1 METRLAGQ
9 LADAWR
15 LRERDVRMDAL
26 AGRRIGRGACALL
39 AVLLCAL
46 VAVPTASARSRSAPR
61 GTHYAKIR
69 RVCPTPKPGDA
80 TCLAL
85 ARVPVASAAA
95 GEPGVRPYTATRGA
109 LESGPAGGLT
119 PEELAM
125 AYGYNPAAGGS
136 GQTIALV
143 DAYDDP
149 KIESDLATFDTEYGI
164 AQCTK
169 ANGCF
174 TKVSQS
180 GSATV
185 LPVHDK
191 SGWSVEIALD
201 VEMAHSA
208 CPNCKILLVE
218 ANNESF
224 KNLAAAVGEA
234 VSLKATEV
242 SNSYGGPE
250 GQLGSAE
257 RGAYKHSGVVIA
269 AATGDSGYDDWTR
282 YSNEGEPV
290 AAEQPDA
297 PASLPSVVAVGGTT
311 LELNAVGK
319 RASERVWNGNGVED
333 DGEFAEGATG
343 GGCST
348 LFAAEPWQQAT
359 PGYAATG
366 CAGKRVAAD
375 VSAVA
380 DPNTGFDIYDSYN
393 CGPACEEFGGGEG
406 WLTIGGTSVS
416 TPLISSLYALAGGG
430 HGVEYPSLTLY
441 GHLGESSSL
450 FDVTEGGNGYC
461 DDGGL
466 ACGANELEEATV
478 DCEGTTACNAAP
490 GFDGPSGVGAP
501 NSLNLFKLLL
511 PTAVLTP
518 PNSLEASI
526 PASFSASASSDP
538 YPGAVLT
545 YSWNWGDGTPSGTG
559 VSPTH
564 SYSAQG
570 EYTVKLIVTDS
581 YGFKSA
587 PATAVVKVETSKKAE
602 EEAAAKK
609 KAEEEKQKAEEAK
622 KKAEEEKQKA
632 EEAKKKAEEAAT
644 LKAKEEALNKEAAE
658 KEGEEEKKQGEAAR
672 LHEAELTKKHEEE
685 AASAKKHEEEAA
697 SAKKHEEEA
706 AKSSV
711 NAGVQGVKGFQ
722 MSFVPPVPDAELA
735 GTSLQ
740 VSQSGT
746 VTVKI
751 SCPAGETSCAGTI
764 TLRTL
769 GAVIAAGNALS
780 KKAAILTL
788 TSGAFTVAG
797 GQVHAFTLHLSRG
810 ARALLRRKRTMRV
823 RATLLAHDPQG
834 AVHTARTVA
843 TLRAP
848 RASHLAG

>member
-1 METRLAGQ
+1 
-9 LADAWR
+9 
-15 LRERDVRMDAL
+15 MDTL
-26 AGRRIGRGACALL
+26 GGRRAGPRACAVL
-39 AVLLCAL
+39 AVLLCSL
-46 VAVPTASARSRSAPR
+46 VAVPAASARSRSAPR

-85 ARVPVASAAA
+85 ARVPVPSTAA

-119 PEELAM
+119 PEELASV
-125 AYGYNPAAGGS
+125 YGYNPAIGGS

-149 KIESDLATFDTEYGI
+149 NIESDLATFDAEYRI
-164 AQCTK
+164 APCTK
-169 ANGCF
+169 ENGCF
-174 TKVSQS
+174 TKVSQT
-180 GSATV
+180 GSTTS
-185 LPVHDK
+185 LPVPDT

-218 ANNESF
+218 AKNESF

-242 SNSYGGPE
+242 SNSYGGSE
-250 GQLGSAE
+250 DLLGSTE

-311 LELNAVGK
+311 LELNASGK
-319 RASERVWNGNGVED
+319 RRSETVWNGNSALD
-333 DGEFAEGATG
+333 ANGELEEGATG

-348 LFAAEPWQQAT
+348 LFTAEPWQQAT
-359 PGYAATG
+359 PGYGATG

-393 CGPACEEFGGGEG
+393 CGAACEEFGGGEG

-490 GFDGPSGVGAP
+490 GFDGPSGVGTP
-501 NSLNLFKLLL
+501 NSLNLFKPLL
-511 PTAVLTP
+511 PVAALTP
-518 PNSLEASI
+518 PSSLEAGVA
-526 PASFSASASSDP
+526 ASFSASASSDP
-538 YPGAVLT
+538 YPGAVLA
-545 YSWNWGDGTPSGTG
+545 YSWNWGDGTAASTG
-559 VSPTH
+559 VAPTH
-564 SYSAQG
+564 SYSALG
-570 EYTVKLIVTDS
+570 KYTVTLTVSDS

-587 PATAVVKVETSKKAE
+587 AATTVVNVGANTVKKHEEEEAAAKKKAE

-609 KAEEEKQKAEEAK
+609 KAGEEAAAK
-622 KKAEEEKQKA
+622 KKAEEEAAAKKKKA
-632 EEAKKKAEEAAT
+632 EEEEVAATKEAEEEAKLKAKEETANEAKKKA
-644 LKAKEEALNKEAAE
+644 KEA
-658 KEGEEEKKQGEAAR
+658 EEKKQGE
-672 LHEAELTKKHEEE
+672 EAELTKKHEAE
-685 AASAKKHEEEAA
+685 AAAI
-697 SAKKHEEEA
+697 KKHEEEA

-711 NAGVQGVKGFQ
+711 DAGSQGVNGFQ
-722 MSFVPPVPDAELA
+722 VSFVPPVPDAELA
-735 GTSLQ
+735 ATSLQ
-740 VSQSGT
+740 VSRSGA
-746 VTVKI
+746 VMVKI
-751 SCPAGETSCAGTI
+751 SCPATETSCAGTI

-769 GAVIAAGNALS
+769 GAVIAGGNAVS

-788 TSGAFTVAG
+788 TAGTFTVAG
-797 GQVHAFTLHLSRG
+797 GKVHVFTLHLSRR
-810 ARALLRRKRTMRV
+810 ARALLRHARTMRV
-823 RATLLAHDPQG
+823 RATLLAHDPRG
-834 AVHTARTVA
+834 AVHTTRTVV

-848 RASHLAG
+848 RASHHTG